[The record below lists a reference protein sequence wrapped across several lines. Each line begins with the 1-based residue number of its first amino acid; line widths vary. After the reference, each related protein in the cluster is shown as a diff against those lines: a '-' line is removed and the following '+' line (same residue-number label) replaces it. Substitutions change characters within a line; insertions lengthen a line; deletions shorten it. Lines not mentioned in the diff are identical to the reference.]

1 MFLVCFNKHCIHVF
15 DSRGRYK
22 YKLGK
27 QGSGHLE
34 FSNPWGIAIR
44 GNVLYVA
51 DQSNSQVQMLTTSGK
66 FVGVLDA
73 GASEKDRLSGPL
85 GVCVSESG
93 IVYVGDRGNNNRIQV
108 FRSNGSFSHSINGS
122 VSGNGAFRDPRSI
135 ALAPNGNLHVAG
147 HNSDNITVFTPE
159 GKVVRS
165 YAVPHPA
172 GIAVDKAGFT
182 LVAGYNP
189 HYLYI
194 FDFLGEL
201 VKKIEGFNSKPD
213 NVALAPDGF
222 VWVSVR
228 AGPPRLLKY

>member
-1 MFLVCFNKHCIHVF
+1 MFLACYDKHCIHVF
-15 DSRGRYK
+15 DSHGRYK

-34 FSNPWGIAIR
+34 FCNPWGIAIR
-44 GNVLYVA
+44 GNILYVA
-51 DQSNSQVQMLTTSGK
+51 EQNNNRVQMLTTSGE

-73 GASEKDRLSGPL
+73 GASEKDKLFGPL

-108 FRSNGSFSHSINGS
+108 FCSDGSFSHSINGS
-122 VSGNGAFRDPRSI
+122 VSGKGAFSNPFSV

-147 HNSDNITVFTPE
+147 YGSSNIAVFTPE

-165 YAVPHPA
+165 YAVQSPH
-172 GIAVDKAGFT
+172 GIAIDKAGFT

-189 HYLYI
+189 YTLYI
-194 FDFLGEL
+194 FDPLGEL
-201 VKKIEGFNSKPD
+201 VKKIEGFKTSIYC
-213 NVALAPDGF
+213 VAIAPDGS

-228 AGPPRLLKY
+228 GGPPRLLKY